1 MKRELNLDCVNR
13 LGRFAAYF
21 LIGATLAGS
30 SAFAKKTA
38 RVLVDSYA
46 REGYEEAKVVDGESR
61 HETYHFF
68 KGRHFGGNMRD
79 PSLRELSFE
88 DMAVALAEEMK
99 ARNYYSVMGQEEGDF
114 LIVVHW
120 GVTGIEESLDE
131 LMMNDVG
138 GFGSVDSGTVVDSS
152 SGEIGSDFSQ
162 DYFNNVESYDST
174 GSGRADQNNAS
185 LIGFDRALSRKGLS
199 SQDDYELRSMLRD
212 ERYFIVLMAYDW
224 QKMRLEQKFDLV
236 WSTRFSLDAI
246 GTNFRD
252 AHFAL
257 SRGAANYIGT
267 NLDGD
272 LGKTKTHLGTGDV
285 ELGDIEVVETIKET
299 SSKK

>member
-138 GFGSVDSGTVVDSS
+138 GFGSVDSGTVVDPS

-185 LIGFDRALSRKGLS
+185 LIGFDRALGRKGLS
-199 SQDDYELRSMLRD
+199 SQDDDELRSMLRD

-224 QKMRLEQKFDLV
+224 QKLRMEKELDLMV
-236 WSTRFSLDAI
+236 DDSFQSGCDWDQFQRSSLYFKLWSGQLHWHECGRPTLDHE
-246 GTNFRD
+246 D
-252 AHFAL
+252 A
-257 SRGAANYIGT
+257 SR
-267 NLDGD
+267 
-272 LGKTKTHLGTGDV
+272 
-285 ELGDIEVVETIKET
+285 
-299 SSKK
+299 